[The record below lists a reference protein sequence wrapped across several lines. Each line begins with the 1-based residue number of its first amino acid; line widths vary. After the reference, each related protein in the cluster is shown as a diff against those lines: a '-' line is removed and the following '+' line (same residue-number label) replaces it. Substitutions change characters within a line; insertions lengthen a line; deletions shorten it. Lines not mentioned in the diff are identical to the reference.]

1 MQYYESIN
9 VPVELVP
16 YVKSLI
22 QTHLMI
28 IEMNQ
33 IVPPPPPPPQY
44 QAPLLQSPILS
55 SPLLSSPLL
64 PSPPIT
70 RAHEVVKYQNIIST
84 DKKIDDDRNHFICT
98 DWLNNN
104 CSKPNCSYKH
114 MMFDE
119 FKTSLC
125 SFWKSGKCRYE
136 DVKCRGAHGETDPYN
151 RMATSRIY
159 IDNVPMKRGRYEN

>member
-1 MQYYESIN
+1 MQYCESIN

-33 IVPPPPPPPQY
+33 RVPPPPPPPQY
-44 QAPLLQSPILS
+44 QAPLLPSPI
-55 SPLLSSPLL
+55 LSSPLL

-70 RAHEVVKYQNIIST
+70 RAHEVIKYQHIIPT

-104 CSKPNCSYKH
+104 CSKPSCPYKH

-125 SFWKSGKCRYE
+125 SFWKSGSCRYE
-136 DVKCRGAHGETDPYN
+136 DVKCRGAHGESDPYN
-151 RMATSRIY
+151 RLPTSRVY
-159 IDNVPMKRGRYEN
+159 IDNVPMKRSRFEN

>member
-22 QTHLMI
+22 QTHLNI
-28 IEMNQ
+28 IELSKS
-33 IVPPPPPPPQY
+33 IPPLPPPPLPLPPPPPEY
-44 QAPLLQSPILS
+44 NI
-55 SPLLSSPLL
+55 PLL